1 MRFKLDE
8 NLPFQLKRLF
18 MDSGHDA
25 DTVLDEGMGGASDP
39 EVMAA
44 CLVEERV
51 LVTQDADFADI
62 RAYPPREYPGIIV
75 FRLANQSRDTVME
88 VGTRL
93 IRTLARSSPE
103 GHLWIVEDARV
114 RIRD

>member
-1 MRFKLDE
+1 
-8 NLPFQLKRLF
+8 

-25 DTVLDEGMGGASDP
+25 ETVLDEGMGGASDP
-39 EVMAA
+39 EVLAA
-44 CLVEERV
+44 CLAEERV

-75 FRLANQSRDTVME
+75 FRLSNQTRDTLTE

-93 IRTLARSSPE
+93 INTLARSSPE